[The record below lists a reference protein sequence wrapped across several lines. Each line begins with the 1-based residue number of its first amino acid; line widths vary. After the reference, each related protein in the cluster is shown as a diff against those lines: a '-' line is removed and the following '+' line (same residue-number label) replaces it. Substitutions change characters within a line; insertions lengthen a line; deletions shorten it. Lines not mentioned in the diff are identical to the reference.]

1 MKGAKDTSIVYNIS
15 RDIIENLEEIDEVTI
30 DEEEQA
36 VPESRNSSKCM
47 YFMSF
52 GPLIRVFVRTIY
64 CRS

>member
-1 MKGAKDTSIVYNIS
+1 MKGAKDTSIVNNIS

-52 GPLIRVFVRTIY
+52 GPLNSCF
-64 CRS
+64 C